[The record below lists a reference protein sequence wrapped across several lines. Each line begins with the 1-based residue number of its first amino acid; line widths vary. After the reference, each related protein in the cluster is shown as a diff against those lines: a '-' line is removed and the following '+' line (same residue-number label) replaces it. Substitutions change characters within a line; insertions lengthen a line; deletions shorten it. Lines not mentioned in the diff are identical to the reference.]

1 MRKITE
7 MDKKD
12 IKEGLHDGLMIGLG
26 YFAVAFSLGF
36 AAKRAGLAPIE
47 GAIASFFNHASAG
60 EYGLYTSIASLA
72 TYAEVALITLI
83 ANARYLLMSCSLSQR
98 FDPKAPFFH
107 RLLVGFGITDEFFG
121 VSIARPGT
129 LSPTHFY
136 SCALLAILMWS
147 SGTFFGIWLGNM
159 LPSNVVSALS
169 VSLYGMF
176 IAIIIPPCKKDK
188 VVACAVAGSFALSY
202 LCTLIPHVNEL
213 SSGTRTIILTILIAA
228 VAAIIKPVK
237 EESHA
242 A

>member
-83 ANARYLLMSCSLSQR
+83 ANDVTY
-98 FDPKAPFFH
+98 
-107 RLLVGFGITDEFFG
+107 
-121 VSIARPGT
+121 
-129 LSPTHFY
+129 
-136 SCALLAILMWS
+136 
-147 SGTFFGIWLGNM
+147 
-159 LPSNVVSALS
+159 
-169 VSLYGMF
+169 
-176 IAIIIPPCKKDK
+176 
-188 VVACAVAGSFALSY
+188 
-202 LCTLIPHVNEL
+202 
-213 SSGTRTIILTILIAA
+213 
-228 VAAIIKPVK
+228 
-237 EESHA
+237 
-242 A
+242 